1 MRLKAITIIA
11 AIILTAFAPARSQ
24 EAAVADTIYNPPVL
38 FNGMPRTYE
47 SSPEYQSK
55 GRPTMKTL

>member
-47 SSPEYQSK
+47 FRRNISRRGAQ
-55 GRPTMKTL
+55 L